1 MIVFPLSSFNEY
13 FGKNPLETLN
23 KIKNEIV
30 ENKNPELTKKQKEKL
45 GNDLI
50 YLYKISKKFSDKIE
64 LIEGSIEDKLR
75 KNELSK
81 SEVKDLFK
89 WIDEN
94 AKSPRWLSINGVNY
108 DEAYVKIF
116 HTSKSIDEFKEKYL
130 ELQNTYF
137 VDFSKKINE
146 SQETSEKDIEKTFK
160 PIQAESKNKETY
172 KDDNTKSELVK
183 KLLEDKFS
191 TSKELELLFGMK
203 FNYENIEE
211 FNHFLSQDT
220 TPKIIDIKT

>member
-116 HTSKSIDEFKEKYL
+116 HTSKSIDELKEKYL

>member
-13 FGKNPLETLN
+13 FGRNPLETLN
-23 KIKNEIV
+23 KIKNEIT

-89 WIDEN
+89 WIGEN

-116 HTSKSIDEFKEKYL
+116 HTSKSIDELKEKYL

-172 KDDNTKSELVK
+172 KDDNTKSELVN

-211 FNHFLSQDT
+211 FNQFLSQDT